1 MRWGLILALLILGF
15 AIYAAMQLYGQYRAV
30 RDVEIVD
37 VLVEV
42 EGVELK
48 DSFQAKEDV
57 YLVLTVILFN
67 HGAEKLDVYVTRVQL
82 YVSGVRVGEFEGEIH
97 AYVPPGE
104 ERTFRVP
111 VALPVEAVPVLVEE
125 LNRQLIEGGEIP
137 VEAKVEVQVPIR
149 VLGYDAVRLPFTFTI
164 TTKL

>member
-15 AIYAAMQLYGQYRAV
+15 AIYAAMQLYDQYRAA

-42 EGVELK
+42 KGVELEE
-48 DSFQAKEDV
+48 SFQVKGNV
-57 YLVLTVILFN
+57 YLVLTVILLN
-67 HGAEKLDVYVTRVQL
+67 HGTEKLDVYVTRVQL
-82 YVSGVRVGEFEGEIH
+82 YVSGVRVGEFKNEIH

-111 VALPVEAVPVLVEE
+111 VALPVEAVPVLIGA
-125 LNRQLIEGGEIP
+125 LNKQLIESGEIP

-149 VLGYDAVRLPFTFTI
+149 VLGYDVVRLPFTFTI